1 MCLLQRYES
10 NQIYTSINAMML
22 AINPYADLGLYA
34 PSVVAR
40 YGQFGDGPP
49 PPPHIFGVA
58 AEAFKGMLAGG
69 SQSILVAGES
79 GAGKTESCRRVL
91 QYLAHREGSRRPGA
105 GGEGGEGGEGVASR
119 GPATARSAQLHD
131 ELVRS
136 NCVLEALGNARTV
149 MNDNSSRFGKFL
161 ILQYGAGARLA
172 GATVSTYLLEKT
184 RVVRHAPSERS
195 FHILYGLA
203 TLTLTRTRSLTPT
216 RALAL
221 SLTPTRNLTLR
232 RRGWGRPS
240 ATSSGCAPRRGTATP
255 PRCGRA

>member
-1 MCLLQRYES
+1 
-10 NQIYTSINAMML
+10 MML
-22 AINPYADLGLYA
+22 AINPYAELGLYA

-105 GGEGGEGGEGVASR
+105 GGEGGEGAASR

-161 ILQYGAGARLA
+161 MLQYGVGARLA
-172 GATVSTYLLEKT
+172 GATVSTSNPNLNPNPT
-184 RVVRHAPSERS
+184 PNPSQVRRYQP
-195 FHILYGLA
+195 L
-203 TLTLTRTRSLTPT
+203 TLTLTLARCDGVDLPSREDAGGAA
-216 RALAL
+216 RAVGAQLPHPLWA
-221 SLTPTRNLTLR
+221 
-232 RRGWGRPS
+232 G
-240 ATSSGCAPRRGTATP
+240 
-255 PRCGRA
+255 

>member
-1 MCLLQRYES
+1 MPCANAPPLRCISLLAAAQRYDA

-34 PSVVAR
+34 PSVVVR
-40 YGQFGDGPP
+40 YGQFGDGPL

-91 QYLAHREGSRRPGA
+91 QYLAHVGSRQPSEA
-105 GGEGGEGGEGVASR
+105 SEGGGGAASR

-131 ELVRS
+131 ELIRS
-136 NCVLEALGNARTV
+136 NCVLEALGNARTA

-161 ILQYGAGARLA
+161 MLQYGAGARLA
-172 GATVSTYLLEKT
+172 GASNLLSTSN
-184 RVVRHAPSERS
+184 PSP
-195 FHILYGLA
+195 A
-203 TLTLTRTRSLTPT
+203 TLSCTPT
-216 RALAL
+216 RRTLVPALAL
-221 SLTPTRNLTLR
+221 ALQPSRPTSSR
-232 RRGWGRPS
+232 RRGSCVTRRPS
-240 ATSSGCAPRRGTATP
+240 ATSTSSTG
-255 PRCGRA
+255 